1 MAKEPTNL
9 HIGPSGLSDYY
20 EWFRTAQ
27 HGDVLVYWTG
37 DLQFDRDPQ
46 NAPDSTEEQIQVLKT
61 LDTIAT
67 RIVKDAGDKGL
78 ALFQRRIAFGIF
90 EYRAVRLRGP
100 MVVSAPTPTVRV
112 DQHGFA
118 SFALAD

>member
-1 MAKEPTNL
+1 MATEPTKL

-20 EWFRTAQ
+20 EWFRKAQ
-27 HGDVLVYWTG
+27 HGDTLIYWVG

-46 NAPDSTEEQIQVLKT
+46 NAPDATEEQVQVLKT
-61 LDTIAT
+61 LNTIAT

-78 ALFQRRIAFGIF
+78 ALFQRRIAYGIF

-100 MVVSAPTPTVRV
+100 MVVAPAQPSKVNQ
-112 DQHGFA
+112 DGFA